1 MTQLTQTQVVHVRF
15 EGRSEELTLD
25 TLNLTAQS
33 TDTQIKR
40 AVAHYFERS
49 PDYFN
54 SFVVVRNSQ
63 AIIVRPEAIY
73 G

>member
-25 TLNLTAQS
+25 ILNLTAQS

-40 AVAHYFERS
+40 AVAHYFERKS
-49 PDYFN
+49 DYFN